1 MVPWYYFISICV
13 TNFKIKERPAENIC
27 SGLRLFALS
36 AETVDEAEMKDEAAM
51 VDKAVIVQEYPSD
64 TGIY

>member
-1 MVPWYYFISICV
+1 M
-13 TNFKIKERPAENIC
+13 NFKIKERPAENIC